1 MNDSMQSVLM
11 KGTQEGITVYLN
23 DECSFEQLLNELKTK
38 LETSNKEDRTELIL
52 HSQYRYFEQNRK
64 SKSMR
69 LLKRIAVIEL
79 SNFNLMY

>member
-1 MNDSMQSVLM
+1 MREIKDWRVTSLNDSMQSVLM

-52 HSQYRYFEQNRK
+52 HSQYRYLRTEQK
-64 SKSMR
+64 KQ
-69 LLKRIAVIEL
+69 IHED
-79 SNFNLMY
+79 Y

>member
-52 HSQYRYFEQNRK
+52 HSQY
-64 SKSMR
+64 
-69 LLKRIAVIEL
+69 L
-79 SNFNLMY
+79 SLIHI